1 MMKYKSK
8 AEIFSLES
16 AKKYIKTEQSAQKRE
31 HRTILP
37 EKSKAVKKKKKAPVR
52 NAALDR
58 GRSRA
63 QARRKPLPKIS
74 LELVTI
80 MKEWGSC
87 SFK

>member
-16 AKKYIKTEQSAQKRE
+16 AKKCINGSIGPYYLRKAKLSRKRKE
-31 HRTILP
+31 
-37 EKSKAVKKKKKAPVR
+37 APAR